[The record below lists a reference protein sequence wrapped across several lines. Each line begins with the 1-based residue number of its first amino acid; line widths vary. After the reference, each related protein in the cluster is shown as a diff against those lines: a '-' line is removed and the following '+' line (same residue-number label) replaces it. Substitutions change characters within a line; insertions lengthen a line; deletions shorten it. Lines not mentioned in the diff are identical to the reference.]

1 MKWAIGGTVVLAA
14 LLIFIMF
21 LSPSDDEVHFINS
34 ENQIEKAQDNSEDP
48 FSKLKKNSKTVT
60 PSAQAPA
67 NSNEDPW
74 KNYDK
79 AKAREV
85 LKDEGLP
92 MGASS
97 YTGPRP
103 LSEEEMEKM
112 DQVFE
117 SYEKGWDKKM
127 RDLMQTQL
135 GMSEEDYGD
144 YLKMRDGYEE
154 DRLEAFESFH
164 ERMAQERG
172 PHYSYSPTQEMID
185 FDKKLRQE
193 YLDLYRNRYG
203 EEAFARYMDALEKY
217 NDKIR
222 READPAYGV
231 INIEF

>member
-1 MKWAIGGTVVLAA
+1 MKWAIGGAIVVAA
-14 LLIFIMF
+14 ILLTLMF
-21 LSPSDDEVHFINS
+21 LPNDEVHFVEGEKSQSTPNS
-34 ENQIEKAQDNSEDP
+34 VNSTQ
-48 FSKLKKNSKTVT
+48 SNSNPQAKTT
-60 PSAQAPA
+60 PSAQAPTD
-67 NSNEDPW
+67 SNDDPW
-74 KNYDK
+74 KGYDK
-79 AKAREV
+79 QKAREV
-85 LKDEGLP
+85 LSDKGLP

-103 LSEEEMEKM
+103 LSEEEMDKM
-112 DQVFE
+112 DEVFE
-117 SYEKGWDKKM
+117 GYEKGWDKEM
-127 RDLMQTQL
+127 RGLMQGQL
-135 GMSEEDYGD
+135 GLTEEDYSD

-193 YLDLYRNRYG
+193 YWDLFRNRYG
-203 EEAFARYMDALEKY
+203 EEAFARYMNALEKY

-222 READPAYGV
+222 READPNYGV